1 MNNTI
6 EHLIKIFDDEIL
18 DDEILD
24 GEILNDEISLKKDD
38 QIKKEK
44 QQNMFAQTDFD
55 VFDST

>member
-1 MNNTI
+1 MNDII
-6 EHLIKIFDDEIL
+6 EHSVKIFDNEILDDEIL

-24 GEILNDEISLKKDD
+24 DEILFKKDN

-44 QQNMFAQTDFD
+44 QQNMFAQIDFD